1 MAMARLPGALG
12 RHVAALLP
20 WAGAPGP
27 SAAAAWQAAP
37 AVGATALATA
47 LAAAV
52 LRRWVWRRYL
62 PCKLRAGVCGRAR
75 AIRPPPRARSC
86 VVHVDLESGCRAG
99 AAGAAPCASGW
110 PLGVRADDQWGGRSG
125 RAHKSLRFV
134 DEESRAALWWQPA
147 EMASILRARSE
158 ADRLAAQSPSEGST
172 CYDGISLARWQAR
185 RRKVFRVVCA
195 QAIVD
200 PEGLARVAQEAS
212 AEDRACA
219 LLRAAEHREGALP

>member
-134 DEESRAALWWQPA
+134 DEVSCALLPDMCQADEEKQGGAVVAAG
-147 EMASILRARSE
+147 R
-158 ADRLAAQSPSEGST
+158 
-172 CYDGISLARWQAR
+172 DGLDLARAQRGRQAR
-185 RRKVFRVVCA
+185 RA
-195 QAIVD
+195 
-200 PEGLARVAQEAS
+200 VAQ
-212 AEDRACA
+212 RGFH
-219 LLRAAEHREGALP
+219 LL